1 MMTTEYYVIVDLDNL
16 TYMSNGINTKLD
28 EADKFETL
36 EKAKEELEEY
46 DEDSNVAIYKVKEF
60 KTIELKKV
68 R

>member
-1 MMTTEYYVIVDLDNL
+1 MKCGHSV
-16 TYMSNGINTKLD
+16 KLD

-36 EKAKEELEEY
+36 ETAKEELEEY
-46 DEDSNVAIYKVKEF
+46 DEDFNGAIYKVKEF

>member
-1 MMTTEYYVIVDLDNL
+1 MTTEYFVIVDLDNL
-16 TYMSNGINTKLD
+16 TYMKCGDGVKLD

>member
-1 MMTTEYYVIVDLDNL
+1 MTTEYYVIVDLDNL
-16 TYMSNGINTKLD
+16 TYMKCGDSVELD

-36 EKAKEELEEY
+36 ETAKEELEEY